1 MHSILRLE
9 LLSVTCCVRV
19 ERPSK
24 STDCGV
30 FTLETAPERG
40 QLIRFC
46 SPPDRTTNLTACL
59 ELSPCPASNPLSP
72 RGQPEMAGLFF
83 ALKLVLSTTKL
94 CRRARTLTLH

>member
-1 MHSILRLE
+1 MHSVLRLE

-30 FTLETAPERG
+30 FTLETAPQRG
-40 QLIRFC
+40 QLIRSC

-59 ELSPCPASNPLSP
+59 ELSPCPASNLSLSP

-83 ALKLVLSTTKL
+83 RVEIGLHS
-94 CRRARTLTLH
+94 RTSCAIAPE